1 MISHPNS
8 YNVDQVSC
16 FSDTVKRNNYFLIT
30 TGCSFCNYWPEILND
45 KLNRILMNCGRSAVG
60 NEYIHYQT
68 IYAVEKILRSGVPAK
83 NISVVVSWSE
93 VNRKDFIINHI
104 DTPEFDLYKDQEY
117 RKKQNIILMGGE
129 VYDDNPITNIRHKI
143 VDEDNPITWSVS
155 GGNMAKGSFWE
166 TYYSK
171 FHTEE
176 QHFLNLLNMIH
187 QVQLYL
193 DKVDVD
199 YRMICWQNV
208 FHERKGTR
216 LQVNAT
222 QCFNSKNAKLLS
234 EKYKATELFWNLI
247 DLDKF
252 IFYEDDYV
260 SMGGIG
266 EFMARNNI
274 PGDGGYVGE
283 GHPTYKG
290 CLEFVNNLLI
300 PRGNF

>member
-1 MISHPNS
+1 MIPTNS
-8 YNVDQVSC
+8 YNVDQVSR
-16 FSDTVKRNNYFLIT
+16 FSDREKRNNYFLIT
-30 TGCSFCNYWPEILND
+30 TGCSFCNYWPEILNV

-60 NEYIHYQT
+60 NEYIHYNT

-83 NISVVVSWSE
+83 NISVVISWSE

-104 DTPEFDLYKDQEY
+104 DTPEFDLYKDQKY
-117 RKKQNIILMGGE
+117 KKKQNIILMGGE
-129 VYDDNPITNIRHKI
+129 DCYV
-143 VDEDNPITWSVS
+143 NPITWSVS
-155 GGNMAKGSFWE
+155 GGNMAKGPFWE

-193 DKVDVD
+193 DKVGVD

-208 FHERKGTR
+208 FHERKGKR
-216 LQVNAT
+216 LQVNVT

-266 EFMARNNI
+266 EFMVRNNI

>member
-1 MISHPNS
+1 MIGYNDNNSPKNS
-8 YNVDQVSC
+8 YNVNQVSR
-16 FSDTVKRNNYFLIT
+16 FSDREKRDNHFLIT
-30 TGCSFCNYWPEILND
+30 AGCSFCHFWPEILND
-45 KLNRILMNCGRSAVG
+45 KLNRILINCGRSAVG
-60 NEYIHYQT
+60 NEYIHHNT
-68 IYAVEKILRSGVPAK
+68 IYAVEKILKSGVPAK

-104 DTPEFDLYKDQEY
+104 DTPEFDLYKDEKY
-117 RKKQNIILMGGE
+117 KKKQRTILMGE
-129 VYDDNPITNIRHKI
+129 ADNGDGST
-143 VDEDNPITWSVS
+143 TWIVS
-155 GGNMAKGSFWE
+155 GGNMANGPFWE

-193 DKVDVD
+193 DKVNVD

-208 FHERKGTR
+208 FHERKGS
-216 LQVNAT
+216 LEQINAT

-234 EKYKATELFWNLI
+234 KKYKTTELLWNLI

-266 EFMARNNI
+266 EFMVRNNI
-274 PGDGGYVGE
+274 PNDSGTPGH
-283 GHPTYKG
+283 GHPTYNG
-290 CLEFVNNLLI
+290 CLEFVNNFLI